1 LLGPVKIEPKISSKI
16 NTACQ
21 LVFVLIV
28 ICRQAFSLPV
38 AWVAT
43 AVGAA
48 VLVTTVIS
56 GADYVLTY
64 GKRARAEMSI
74 RATRR

>member
-1 LLGPVKIEPKISSKI
+1 MPRKSGMRDFDWGMS
-16 NTACQ
+16 
-21 LVFVLIV
+21 FVLIV